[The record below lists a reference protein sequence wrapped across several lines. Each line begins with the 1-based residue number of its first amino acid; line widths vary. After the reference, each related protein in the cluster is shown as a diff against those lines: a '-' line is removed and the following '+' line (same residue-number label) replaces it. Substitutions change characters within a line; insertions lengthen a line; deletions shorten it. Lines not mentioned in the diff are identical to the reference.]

1 MKGFCKLNPVAV
13 CHPWPWNI
21 PSQAVPGCFP
31 TEGQKIQPPQTV
43 FIWLNRSG
51 LELIPIGNA
60 HLLWYCMC
68 TWISIKGQ
76 NNQLESPQPDPPN
89 KNYQHH
95 ASSWNVTVT
104 IHVRSNNHFSPAS
117 SIIILLKD
125 LSFTL
130 IPMVS
135 GHLQSSIYHIEGF
148 GRFPPS
154 KPTLRNILHLLHH
167 LAMSSLRF
175 RSSEKKSSTCATK
188 KTGHQ
193 RSRGHKVWEFQC
205 KIQNIISNIVWPT
218 SNYLKCLVV
227 QRDSPIQ
234 LPLRGPRTQKTGT

>member
-1 MKGFCKLNPVAV
+1 MEVDNDLLEPLDGNMWQGFISNEGILQIKSSCRLSPVTMEYTKSSRTRMFSHRGAENSTTLN
-13 CHPWPWNI
+13 C
-21 PSQAVPGCFP
+21 
-31 TEGQKIQPPQTV
+31 
-43 FIWLNRSG
+43 SG

-104 IHVRSNNHFSPAS
+104 IHVRSDNHFSPAS

-130 IPMVS
+130 IPLVS

-175 RSSEKKSSTCATK
+175 RSSEKKKLNLRYKKDWSST
-188 KTGHQ
+188 
-193 RSRGHKVWEFQC
+193 
-205 KIQNIISNIVWPT
+205 
-218 SNYLKCLVV
+218 L
-227 QRDSPIQ
+227 
-234 LPLRGPRTQKTGT
+234 PRTQSLGIPV